1 MSFYTLPVFLIK
13 QTKIRNGNLIILGF
27 KQVCPRSTQHQVAER
42 RNIKPCFAAIKNFFM
57 KQKN

>member
-42 RNIKPCFAAIKNFFM
+42 RNIKPCFAAIKNCM